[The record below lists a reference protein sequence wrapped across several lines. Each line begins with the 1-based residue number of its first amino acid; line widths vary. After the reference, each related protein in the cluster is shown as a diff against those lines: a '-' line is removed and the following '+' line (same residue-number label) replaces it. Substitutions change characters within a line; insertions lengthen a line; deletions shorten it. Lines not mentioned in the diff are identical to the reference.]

1 MRGSIFLFLAGLAS
15 LALQLILA
23 PSIAIFGAMPNFVL
37 VFVGVAAMFRPADS
51 TMAVGFAVGMVYD
64 LVTSGTPG
72 VMAALLSLVAFCASR
87 ASMRLGNDTL
97 SVSLLITMASAL
109 LVETCQAL
117 FYVATTDVGI
127 VDALLMRALPCA
139 LYDCAVCL
147 IVIPLLSA
155 LFARGASV
163 HTAPESSTIRLR

>member
-1 MRGSIFLFLAGLAS
+1 MRGSVLLFLAGLVS

-23 PSIAIFGAMPNFVL
+23 PAIAIFGVMPNFVL
-37 VFVGVAAMFRPADS
+37 VFVGVAAMLRPSDS
-51 TMAVGFAVGMVYD
+51 TMVVGFAVGLVYD

-72 VMAALLSLVAFCASR
+72 VMAALLALVAFLASR

-109 LVETCQAL
+109 LVEACYAL
-117 FYVATTDVGI
+117 FYVVTTEVGI

-139 LYDCAVCL
+139 LYDCAICL

-163 HTAPESSTIRLR
+163 HAAPESSTIRLR